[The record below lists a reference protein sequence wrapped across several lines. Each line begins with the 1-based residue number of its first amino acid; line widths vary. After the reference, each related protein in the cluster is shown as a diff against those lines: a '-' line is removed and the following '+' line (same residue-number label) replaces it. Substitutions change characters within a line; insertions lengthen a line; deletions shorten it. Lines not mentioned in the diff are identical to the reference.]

1 MKYNRVG
8 VILNGASDVISV
20 VKYNKQPMFYYLK
33 YFRCTI
39 RPELFNILIT
49 KNYSVNDFKCFR
61 CNQVHEVRNAEH
73 LFEGMFEYVAL
84 AMHNVEAYG
93 VRLLPNRINIIKA
106 MLLNL
111 RQGDFI
117 IV

>member
-1 MKYNRVG
+1 MKYDRVG
-8 VILNGASDVISV
+8 VILNGESDVISV

-33 YFRCTI
+33 YFRCTK

-49 KNYSVNDFKCFR
+49 KNYSVNNFRCFR
-61 CNQVHEVRNAEH
+61 CGRNHKVRNAEH
-73 LFEGMFEYVAL
+73 LFEGMFEYVGL
-84 AMHNVEAYG
+84 AMYNVEAYG

-106 MLLNL
+106 MLLNV